1 MNTTKTKR
9 KEDDDDDD
17 DTDRIIEKLH
27 ELDLQRQAAEILYK
41 LDKIDKEQYKEE
53 LYRTAACYN
62 IVERFRAL
70 TKKEVMEG

>member
-17 DTDRIIEKLH
+17 TDRTIEKLH
-27 ELDLQRQAAEILYK
+27 ELDLQRQAPEILYK